1 MGKYNKDL
9 ERSRSKSKNSN
20 CNRSRI
26 GYLIRNLWIAL
37 TISSCTVI
45 AGCQSLK
52 ESTVVATGSA
62 IGAGVGTAIS
72 GGVGAPILGA
82 MTGAF
87 VTDVATEV
95 LKQTKRLRLLS
106 MRLIISLHSRKNS
119 GDRWLMAENKRAG
132 ALNNVGD
139 FLGAKDTA
147 QRATL
152 GENYGFYF

>member
-9 ERSRSKSKNSN
+9 ERIRSKDQNSN
-20 CNRSRI
+20 CNRRGI
-26 GYLIRNLWIAL
+26 GYLIRNLGIAIA
-37 TISSCTVI
+37 ISASAV
-45 AGCQSLK
+45 GCQSLK

-95 LKQTKRLRLLS
+95 LTTGQESQTIIKAPDNFFTLLHKLVEIGGWALVLVFVIP
-106 MRLIISLHSRKNS
+106 MIWGWLIPSPTK
-119 GDRWLMAENKRAG
+119 
-132 ALNNVGD
+132 LNRD
-139 FLGAKDTA
+139 K
-147 QRATL
+147 
-152 GENYGFYF
+152 

>member
-1 MGKYNKDL
+1 VGQYQKRM
-9 ERSRSKSKNSN
+9 ESVRSKSKSSN
-20 CNRSRI
+20 CSGSGI
-26 GYLIRNLWIAL
+26 CYFIRNLWIAL

-95 LKQTKRLRLLS
+95 LTTGQEPQTIIKAPDNFFTLLHK
-106 MRLIISLHSRKNS
+106 MVEIGGWALVLIFVLPMILGWALPGPTKLNRKKN
-119 GDRWLMAENKRAG
+119 D
-132 ALNNVGD
+132 
-139 FLGAKDTA
+139 
-147 QRATL
+147 Q
-152 GENYGFYF
+152 